1 MKLTKSLLLKLIREE
16 MEAEMGGHSDEPF
29 VELLNVLI
37 NDADGAPTNVS
48 SFDAE
53 GLKRDV
59 EKLYQVSGDRV
70 SLTELGKK
78 VVAALYPEDSKD
90 FLEPSE
96 MERNLMK
103 RAKGEPYQPS
113 MFESRK
119 RKLQEEKKSGEELE
133 KSVKSS
139 SVSRLKKAQQNFF

>member
-29 VELLNVLI
+29 GELLNILI

-48 SFDAE
+48 NFDAE

-59 EKLYQVSGDRV
+59 EKLYQISGDRV
-70 SLTELGKK
+70 RLTEFGKK

-96 MERNLMK
+96 REQNLIKMG
-103 RAKGEPYQPS
+103 KGQPYQPD
-113 MFESRK
+113 MFESK
-119 RKLQEEKKSGEELE
+119 KKLQKK
-133 KSVKSS
+133 
-139 SVSRLKKAQQNFF
+139 

>member
-113 MFESRK
+113 MFESK
-119 RKLQEEKKSGEELE
+119 R
-133 KSVKSS
+133 
-139 SVSRLKKAQQNFF
+139 RR

>member
-29 VELLNVLI
+29 GQLLSILI
-37 NDADGAPTNVS
+37 DDADGAPTHVS
-48 SFDAE
+48 TLDVDR
-53 GLKRDV
+53 LKKEV

-70 SLTELGKK
+70 RLTEFGKK

-96 MERNLMK
+96 REQNLIKMG
-103 RAKGEPYQPS
+103 KGQPYQPD
-113 MFESRK
+113 MFESR
-119 RKLQEEKKSGEELE
+119 R
-133 KSVKSS
+133 
-139 SVSRLKKAQQNFF
+139 RR